1 MVAMER
7 TKELAPFMDA
17 RGRFRAWPVKRRLQL
32 EALGQLA
39 ELFEPWRHYS
49 EREVNDILQDWH
61 TFGDWARLRRDLYDL
76 GYLDRSPDGAE
87 YWRVDP
93 PVSHAEQRA

>member
-1 MVAMER
+1 MER

-17 RGRFRAWPVKRRLQL
+17 RGRFTAWPAKRKLQL
-32 EALGQLA
+32 EALSQLA
-39 ELFEPWRHYS
+39 GLFEPWRHYT

-76 GYLDRSPDGAE
+76 GYFDRSPDGAT
-87 YWRVDP
+87 YWRLDP
-93 PVSHAEQRA
+93 PAGERDSLRR